1 MTFYENKPWLAHYA
15 PGHAA
20 TISQDYADALSLFR
34 AAVERAPQHAALRYF
49 DGALTYAELDAQSD
63 ALACAWIERGC
74 ARGDRVAIYLQNV
87 PQFVIALVAAWKIGA
102 IAVPVNPMNRA
113 RELRVLLADS
123 GARMLVCHASLHE
136 EVVRPLLAEEA
147 RVQAEA
153 GKAGKAGEGG
163 IAPMVMTTSALDYQS
178 RNDERLFAGMARAN
192 PTAAAAA
199 ATAAPVQPDAEDLG
213 AVIAA
218 YRSRRPP
225 VVELSASDVAM
236 LVYTSGTT
244 GMPKGAMNTHGNV
257 AFNAQVYRDWIGL
270 REGAPILGL
279 APLFH
284 ITGLVGHVAAA
295 FICAAPLVL
304 AFRFEPG
311 VMLDAMAEHKPE
323 FTIGAITAF
332 IALMNQPQATRA
344 HFASLRRIY
353 SGGAPIPPSVIEAF
367 RARFGHYIHN
377 GYGLTETTSP
387 THLVP
392 VGRDAPVD
400 AASGTLSIGVPAFD
414 VDSYIGD
421 DAGRPLPPGEVGEI
435 ISRGPMIVPGYWNKP
450 HESAKAIVEG
460 YFRTGDVGFM
470 DASGWFYLVDRK
482 KDMINAGGYK
492 VWPREVEDVLY
503 THPAVRE
510 AAVVGVPDSYRG
522 ETVKAVVS
530 LKPQTSVTPDEL
542 VAYCKER
549 MAAYKYPRIV
559 AIVDELP
566 KTVTGKI
573 LRREL
578 RDSGVSR
585 G

>member
-1 MTFYENKPWLAHYA
+1 MTPYESKPWLAHYA
-15 PGHAA
+15 PGHTA
-20 TISQDYADALSLFR
+20 TISRDYVDALSLFR
-34 AAVERAPQHAALRYF
+34 AAVARAPQRTALCYF

-63 ALACAWIERGC
+63 ALACAWLERGC
-74 ARGDRVAIYLQNV
+74 ARNDRIAIYLQNV
-87 PQFVIALVAAWKIGA
+87 PQFAIALVAAWKIGA
-102 IAVPVNPMNRA
+102 IAVPINPMNRA

-123 GARMLVCHASLHE
+123 GARVLVCHASLLE
-136 EVVRPLLAEEA
+136 DVVRPLLAEEA
-147 RVQAEA
+147 SMETERAAHGEA
-153 GKAGKAGEGG
+153 SVK
-163 IAPMVMTTSALDYQS
+163 PMVMTTSALDYQS
-178 RNDERLFAGMARAN
+178 RDDERLFAGMVRSN
-192 PTAAAAA
+192 EAA
-199 ATAAPVQPDAEDLG
+199 ATAQRPDAEDLG

-225 VVELSASDVAM
+225 VVALHGSDVAM

-244 GMPKGAMNTHGNV
+244 GVPKGAMNTHDNV

-311 VMLDAMAEHKPE
+311 VMLDAIAEHKPE

-332 IALMNQPQATRA
+332 IALMNHPQATRK

-377 GYGLTETTSP
+377 GYGLTETSSP

-392 VGRDAPVD
+392 VGRNAPVD
-400 AASGTLSIGVPAFD
+400 PASGTLSIGVPAFN
-414 VDSYIGD
+414 VESYIGD
-421 DAGRPLPPGEVGEI
+421 DEGRPLPPGEVGEI

-450 HESAKAIVEG
+450 QESAKAIVDG

-530 LKPQTSVTPDEL
+530 LKPQTSVTAEEL

-559 AIVDELP
+559 AIIDELP

-573 LRREL
+573 LRRAL
-578 RDSGVSR
+578 RE
-585 G
+585 

>member
-1 MTFYENKPWLAHYA
+1 MTPYESKPWLAHYA
-15 PGHAA
+15 AGHTA
-20 TISQDYADALSLFR
+20 TIDQQYGDALSLFR
-34 AAVERAPQHAALRYF
+34 AAVARAPERPALLYF

-63 ALACAWIERGC
+63 ALACAWRERGI
-74 ARGDRVAIYLQNV
+74 ARGERVAIYLQNV
-87 PQFVIALVAAWKIGA
+87 PAFVIALVAAWKLGA

-123 GARMLVCHASLHE
+123 GARLLVCHGVLHD
-136 EVVRPLLAEEA
+136 EVVRPLLAEEDA
-147 RVQAEA
+147 RVAR
-153 GKAGKAGEGG
+153 GE
-163 IAPMVMTTSALDYQS
+163 IEERARVNPRVMTTSALDYQQ
-178 RNDERLFAGMARAN
+178 RNDERLFAGMSRAHEAQ
-192 PTAAAAA
+192 TRD
-199 ATAAPVQPDAEDLG
+199 DAEDLRT
-213 AVIAA
+213 VIEA
-218 YRSRRPP
+218 YRGQTPP
-225 VVELSASDVAM
+225 AIELHSDDIAM

-244 GMPKGAMNTHGNV
+244 GVPKGAMNTHGNV
-257 AFNAQVYRDWIGL
+257 AFNAQVYRDWVGL
-270 REGAPILGL
+270 REGAPLLGV

-284 ITGLVGHVAAA
+284 ITGLVGHVGAA

-311 VMLDAMAEHKPE
+311 VMLDAIAEHKPE
-323 FTIGAITAF
+323 FTIGAITVF
-332 IALMNQPQATRA
+332 IALMNHPRATRE

-367 RARFGHYIHN
+367 RSRFGHYIHN
-377 GYGLTETTSP
+377 GYGLTETNSP
-387 THLVP
+387 THVVP
-392 VGRDAPVD
+392 VGSEAPVD
-400 AASGTLSIGVPAFD
+400 TASGTLAIGVPAFN
-414 VDSYIGD
+414 VESYIGD
-421 DAGRPLPPGEVGEI
+421 DTGQPLPAGEVGEI

-450 HESAKAIVEG
+450 QESAKAIVDG

-470 DASGWFYLVDRK
+470 DAQGWFYLVDRK

-530 LKPQTSVTPDEL
+530 LKPGASVTPDEL
-542 VAYCKER
+542 AAYCKER

-559 AIVDELP
+559 TIIDELP

-578 RDSGVSR
+578 RG
-585 G
+585 

>member
-1 MTFYENKPWLAHYA
+1 MTPYESKPWLAHYA
-15 PGHAA
+15 PGHAE

-34 AAVERAPQHAALRYF
+34 AAVERAPQLAALLYF
-49 DGALTYAELDAQSD
+49 DGALTYAELDAQSS
-63 ALACAWIERGC
+63 ALACAWLERGC
-74 ARGDRVAIYLQNV
+74 ARGDRIAIYLQNV

-102 IAVPVNPMNRA
+102 IAVPINPMNRA
-113 RELRVLLADS
+113 RELRVLLADC
-123 GARMLVCHASLHE
+123 GARVLVCHASLHE

-147 RVQAEA
+147 CLAAERA
-153 GKAGKAGEGG
+153 ASGEA
-163 IAPMVMTTSALDYQS
+163 IIKPIVMTTSALDYQR
-178 RNDERLFAGMARAN
+178 RNDERLFAGMARPN
-192 PTAAAAA
+192 AAAAMA
-199 ATAAPVQPDAEDLG
+199 ATANQPDAEDLST
-213 AVIAA
+213 VIAA
-218 YRSRRPP
+218 YLSRKPPAIELRSD
-225 VVELSASDVAM
+225 DVAM

-244 GMPKGAMNTHGNV
+244 GVPKGAMNTHGNV
-257 AFNAQVYRDWIGL
+257 AFNAQVYRDWTGL

-284 ITGLVGHVAAA
+284 ITGLVGHIAAA

-311 VMLDAMAEHKPE
+311 VMLDAIAEHQPE

-332 IALMNQPQATRA
+332 IALMNHPQATRA

-367 RARFGHYIHN
+367 RTRFGHYIHN
-377 GYGLTETTSP
+377 GYGLTETSSP
-387 THLVP
+387 THMVP
-392 VGRDAPVD
+392 VGREASVD
-400 AASGTLSIGVPAFD
+400 PASGTLSIGVPVFN
-414 VDSYIGD
+414 VESYIGD
-421 DAGRPLPPGEVGEI
+421 DEGRPLPPGEVGEI

-450 HESAKAIVEG
+450 QESAKAIVDG

-470 DASGWFYLVDRK
+470 DASGGFYLVDRK

-530 LKPQTSVTPDEL
+530 LKPQTSVTPEDL
-542 VAYCKER
+542 VAYCKAR

-559 AIVDELP
+559 AIIDELP

-573 LRREL
+573 LRRAL
-578 RDSGVSR
+578 RD
-585 G
+585 

>member
-1 MTFYENKPWLAHYA
+1 MTPYESKPWLAHYA
-15 PGHAA
+15 AGHAA
-20 TISQDYADALSLFR
+20 TIDPQYGDALSLFR
-34 AAVERAPQHAALRYF
+34 AAVAHAPERPALLYF

-63 ALACAWIERGC
+63 ALACAWRERGI
-74 ARGDRVAIYLQNV
+74 ARGERVAIYLQNV
-87 PQFVIALVAAWKIGA
+87 PQFVIALVAAWKLGA

-123 GARMLVCHASLHE
+123 GARLLVCHGTLHD
-136 EVVRPLLAEEA
+136 EVVRPLLAEEDA
-147 RVQAEA
+147 RVAN
-153 GKAGKAGEGG
+153 GE
-163 IAPMVMTTSALDYQS
+163 IAASARVHPQVMTTSALDYQQ
-178 RNDERLFAGMARAN
+178 RHDERLFAGMDRARE
-192 PTAAAAA
+192 T
-199 ATAAPVQPDAEDLG
+199 QPRDDAEDFRT
-213 AVIAA
+213 VIDA
-218 YRSRRPP
+218 YRGQTPP
-225 VVELSASDVAM
+225 AIDLHSDDVAM

-244 GMPKGAMNTHGNV
+244 GVPKGAMNTHGNV
-257 AFNAQVYRDWIGL
+257 AFNAQVYRDWVGL
-270 REGAPILGL
+270 REGAPLLGV

-284 ITGLVGHVAAA
+284 ITGLVGHVGAA

-311 VMLDAMAEHKPE
+311 VLLDAIAEHKPE
-323 FTIGAITAF
+323 FTIGAITVF
-332 IALMNQPQATRA
+332 IALMNHPRATRE

-367 RARFGHYIHN
+367 RSRFGHYIHN
-377 GYGLTETTSP
+377 GYGLTETNSP
-387 THLVP
+387 THVVP
-392 VGRDAPVD
+392 VGSEAPVD
-400 AASGTLSIGVPAFD
+400 AASGTLAIGVPAFN
-414 VDSYIGD
+414 VESYIGD
-421 DAGRPLPPGEVGEI
+421 DAGQPLPAGEVGEI

-450 HESAKAIVEG
+450 QESAKAIVDG

-470 DASGWFYLVDRK
+470 DAQGWFYLVDRK

-530 LKPQTSVTPDEL
+530 LKPGANVTPDEL
-542 VAYCKER
+542 AAYCKER

-559 AIVDELP
+559 TIIDELP

-578 RDSGVSR
+578 RG
-585 G
+585 

>member
-1 MTFYENKPWLAHYA
+1 MTPYESKPWLAHYA
-15 PGHAA
+15 TGHTA
-20 TISQDYADALSLFR
+20 TIDQQYGDALSLFR
-34 AAVERAPQHAALRYF
+34 AAVARAPERPALLYF

-63 ALACAWIERGC
+63 ALACAWRERGI
-74 ARGDRVAIYLQNV
+74 ARGERVAIYLQNV
-87 PQFVIALVAAWKIGA
+87 PAFVIALVAAWKLGA

-123 GARMLVCHASLHE
+123 GARLLVCHGVLHD
-136 EVVRPLLAEEA
+136 EVVRPLLAEEDA
-147 RVQAEA
+147 RVAR
-153 GKAGKAGEGG
+153 GE
-163 IAPMVMTTSALDYQS
+163 IEESARVSPRVMTTSALDYQQ
-178 RNDERLFAGMARAN
+178 RNDERLFAGMNRAREAQ
-192 PTAAAAA
+192 TRD
-199 ATAAPVQPDAEDLG
+199 DAEDLRT
-213 AVIAA
+213 VIEA
-218 YRSRRPP
+218 YRGQTPP
-225 VVELSASDVAM
+225 AIELQSDDIAM

-244 GMPKGAMNTHGNV
+244 GVPKGAMNTHGNV
-257 AFNAQVYRDWIGL
+257 AFNAQVYRDWVGL
-270 REGAPILGL
+270 REGAPLLGV

-284 ITGLVGHVAAA
+284 ITGLVGHVGAA

-311 VMLDAMAEHKPE
+311 VMLDAIAEHKPE
-323 FTIGAITAF
+323 FTIGAITVF
-332 IALMNQPQATRA
+332 IALMNHPRATRE

-367 RARFGHYIHN
+367 RSRFGHYIHN
-377 GYGLTETTSP
+377 GYGLTETNSP
-387 THLVP
+387 THVVP
-392 VGRDAPVD
+392 VGSEAPVD
-400 AASGTLSIGVPAFD
+400 TASGTLAIGVPAFN
-414 VDSYIGD
+414 VESYIGD
-421 DAGRPLPPGEVGEI
+421 DTGQPLPAGEVGEI

-450 HESAKAIVEG
+450 QESAKAIVDG

-470 DASGWFYLVDRK
+470 DAQGWFYLVDRK

-530 LKPQTSVTPDEL
+530 LKPGASVTPDEL
-542 VAYCKER
+542 AAYCKER

-559 AIVDELP
+559 TIIDELP

-578 RDSGVSR
+578 RG
-585 G
+585 

>member
-1 MTFYENKPWLAHYA
+1 MTPYESKPWLAHYA
-15 PGHAA
+15 AGHTA
-20 TISQDYADALSLFR
+20 TIEPQYGDALSLFR
-34 AAVERAPQHAALRYF
+34 AAVARAPARPALLYF

-63 ALACAWIERGC
+63 ALACAWRDRGI
-74 ARGDRVAIYLQNV
+74 ARGERVAIYLQNV
-87 PQFVIALVAAWKIGA
+87 PQFVIALVAAWKLGA

-123 GARMLVCHASLHE
+123 GARLLVCHGTLHD
-136 EVVRPLLAEEA
+136 EVVRPLLAEEDARLANGEIAASA
-147 RVQAEA
+147 RVHPQ
-153 GKAGKAGEGG
+153 
-163 IAPMVMTTSALDYQS
+163 VMTTSALDYQQ
-178 RNDERLFAGMARAN
+178 RHDERLFAGMDRARETQ
-192 PTAAAAA
+192 PRDDAADFR
-199 ATAAPVQPDAEDLG
+199 T
-213 AVIAA
+213 VIEA
-218 YRSRRPP
+218 YRGQTPP
-225 VVELSASDVAM
+225 AIDLRSDDVAM

-244 GMPKGAMNTHGNV
+244 GVPKGAMNTHGNV
-257 AFNAQVYRDWIGL
+257 AFNAQVYRDWVGL
-270 REGAPILGL
+270 REGAPLLGV

-284 ITGLVGHVAAA
+284 ITGLVGHVGAA

-311 VMLDAMAEHKPE
+311 VLLDAIAEHKPE
-323 FTIGAITAF
+323 FTIGAITVF
-332 IALMNQPQATRA
+332 IALMNHPRATRE

-367 RARFGHYIHN
+367 RSRFGHYIHN
-377 GYGLTETTSP
+377 GYGLTETNSP
-387 THLVP
+387 THVVP
-392 VGRDAPVD
+392 VGSEAPVD
-400 AASGTLSIGVPAFD
+400 AASGTLAIGVPAFN
-414 VDSYIGD
+414 VESYIGD
-421 DAGRPLPPGEVGEI
+421 DAGQPLPAGEVGEI

-450 HESAKAIVEG
+450 QESAKAIVDG

-470 DASGWFYLVDRK
+470 DAQGWFYLVDRK

-530 LKPQTSVTPDEL
+530 LKPGANVTPDEL
-542 VAYCKER
+542 AAYCKTR

-559 AIVDELP
+559 TIIDELP

-578 RDSGVSR
+578 RG
-585 G
+585 